1 MDRAKRLT
9 IISYYVLINSMQAA
23 ADRVETERLWLRPFT
38 FADLDALASINADP
52 EVMRYTGNGEPV
64 SRAETELRLHRYIA
78 HQREH
83 GFGLWA
89 AIHKQDHVL
98 IGFCGLQFV
107 HGHDEIE
114 IGFRLAQQY
123 WNRGLAIEAAAVT
136 LRHAFEVLRLDRVI
150 GLTKH
155 ENVASQRV
163 LEKIGMRYLKDARYY
178 DALLMYYAATRE
190 TYPPGDISATA
201 GRIINYQ

>member
-1 MDRAKRLT
+1 M
-9 IISYYVLINSMQAA
+9 SSMQGA
-23 ADRVETERLWLRPFT
+23 ADCLETERLWLRPFT
-38 FADLDALASINADP
+38 FADLDALASINSDP

-64 SRAETELRLHRYIA
+64 SRAETESRLHRYMA
-78 HQREH
+78 HQRQH

-114 IGFRLAQQY
+114 IGFRLAKQY
-123 WNRGLAIEAAAVT
+123 WNRGLATEGAAAT
-136 LRHAFEVLRLDRVI
+136 LHYAFGDLRLDRVI

-178 DALLMYYAATRE
+178 DALLMCYAATQPYRSL
-190 TYPPGDISATA
+190 D
-201 GRIINYQ
+201 NDWLD